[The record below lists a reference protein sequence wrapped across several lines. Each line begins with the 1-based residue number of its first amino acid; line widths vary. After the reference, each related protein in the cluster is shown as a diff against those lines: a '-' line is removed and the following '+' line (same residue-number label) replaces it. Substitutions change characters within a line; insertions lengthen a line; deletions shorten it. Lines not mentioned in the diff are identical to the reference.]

1 MSRRK
6 QRSAFDQVSEFD
18 RGRIVA
24 YRDCGLSFRKI
35 DSRVGRDHTT
45 VMRICDR
52 WMQEVPTWSIASTS
66 VRHFTRPL
74 LGLPLTQNHRR
85 LRRQWCDE
93 RQMWAAERNEV
104 VFTNESRICLQHHD
118 GRIRVWRHRGERILT
133 SCVMHRHTGPA
144 PDIMV
149 WGGIE
154 YHSRFSLVRI
164 AGTLNSQR
172 YISEM
177 LEPAGLGPVKSRQD
191 DLKYRKIREETNGMN
206 FNNFFR
212 TSDCIEND
220 TTMEDDSFRQE
231 SPVNTS
237 RETFF
242 FPEFDLNK
250 FSSLESFLECFDKQ
264 CLEYQKDEQWKKQNL
279 SGMMMRILFITREI
293 YPFFIS

>member
-24 YRDCGLSFRKI
+24 YRDCGLSYREI

-66 VRHFTRPL
+66 VPATS
-74 LGLPLTQNHRR
+74 PLTQNQGVSAANGAMKDRCG
-85 LRRQWCDE
+85 RQNG
-93 RQMWAAERNEV
+93 MKL
-104 VFTNESRICLQHHD
+104 SL
-118 GRIRVWRHRGERILT
+118 LT
-133 SCVMHRHTGPA
+133 SHASVCNITMVGFESGTPWREDSDQLRYAPHTGPA

-177 LEPAGLGPVKSRQD
+177 LEPGVLPYFQGLSTA
-191 DLKYRKIREETNGMN
+191 I
-206 FNNFFR
+206 F
-212 TSDCIEND
+212 
-220 TTMEDDSFRQE
+220 
-231 SPVNTS
+231 
-237 RETFF
+237 
-242 FPEFDLNK
+242 
-250 FSSLESFLECFDKQ
+250 
-264 CLEYQKDEQWKKQNL
+264 
-279 SGMMMRILFITREI
+279 
-293 YPFFIS
+293 